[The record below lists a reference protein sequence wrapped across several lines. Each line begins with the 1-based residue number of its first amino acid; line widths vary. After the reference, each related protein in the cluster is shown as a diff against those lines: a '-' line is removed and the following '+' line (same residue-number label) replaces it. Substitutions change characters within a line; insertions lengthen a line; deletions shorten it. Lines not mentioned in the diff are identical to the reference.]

1 MIMDVLKESRK
12 APRLLPIR
20 FGMLSS
26 LKNN

>member
-26 LKNN
+26 KK